1 MNVNDIKLTARERKL
16 LELLEQGGKL
26 SVADI
31 TRALGYCDPRSYI
44 ARMRRKGVDIC
55 DERVT
60 DPSGVNFK
68 LYWLKKETH

>member
-31 TRALGYCDPRSYI
+31 TRVLGYCDPRSHI

-60 DPSGVNFK
+60 APSGVNFK